1 MAYEPALGDNLARI
15 RVSKGLTQEDLEER
29 SGVSVSTIRKLE
41 QNDRKSARV
50 STLRKL
56 AQALDVRTSDL
67 FHPSPEPVSPLD
79 ESVHTDLFAL
89 RRTLKPVRGLSGI
102 QLPDFVGQ
110 ITYESVRASFLAANA
125 LYREDDYRSVVQTI
139 PALLLE
145 AMTLVAEVDT
155 PDGERAA
162 RTLLSQTFQFSA
174 QALIQL
180 QQYDLAYQAIT
191 EGIANAELADDPLLG
206 AWHVFNEC
214 WLFLREGRLED
225 SRRAALTTAE
235 AIEPRFST
243 GNPAEFATWGWLLLW
258 ASAAAVRNNQGDQAD
273 DMLTLAE
280 AGAHR
285 IQGQELEAP
294 PLWAARGASTFA
306 GFSPELI
313 QIKAVEYAVVQG
325 NSARALEIHD
335 AIHLSGK
342 LSSSTRHRHMLDVA
356 SAHASEHNTAE
367 SWAILRDLRTRV
379 PHWLRY
385 QSFARRVVDQLIE
398 DRSRALRAD
407 QAEIA
412 TFLGIES

>member
-1 MAYEPALGDNLARI
+1 MATESALGDNLARI
-15 RVSKGLTQEDLEER
+15 RVSKGFTQEELEER

-41 QNDRKSARV
+41 QNDRKSTRV

-56 AQALDVRTSDL
+56 AQALDVRTSEL
-67 FHPSPEPVSPLD
+67 FRPSPEPVSPQD
-79 ESVHTDLFAL
+79 ESVHADLFAL
-89 RRTLKPVRGLSGI
+89 RRTLQPIRGLTGVHIPDLDGPVTYETVRG
-102 QLPDFVGQ
+102 
-110 ITYESVRASFLAANA
+110 SFLAANG
-125 LYREDDYRSVVQTI
+125 LYREDDYRAVVQTI
-139 PALLLE
+139 PSLLLE
-145 AMTLVAEVDT
+145 AMTLVAEANDA
-155 PDGERAA
+155 PSERAA

-191 EGIANAELADDPLLG
+191 EGIAHAELADDALLA

-225 SRRAALTTAE
+225 SRRAALTTAQ

-258 ASAAAVRNNQGDQAD
+258 ASAAAVRNNQGDEAD
-273 DMLTLAE
+273 DMLTLAQ

-285 IQGQELEAP
+285 ISEQELQAP

-313 QIKAVEYAVVQG
+313 QIKAVEYAVVRG
-325 NSARALEIHD
+325 DHSRALEIHNTVR
-335 AIHLSGK
+335 LSNR
-342 LSSSTRHRHMLDVA
+342 LSSSTKHRYMLDVA
-356 SAHASEHNTAE
+356 SANASARNAAE
-367 SWAILRDLRTRV
+367 SWAILHDLRTRV
-379 PHWLRY
+379 PHWLKY

-412 TFLGIES
+412 TFLGVES